1 MDPQNT
7 LIFFWFHIL
16 FVFFED
22 TRYTRSASYEVTQYT
37 RSASYEVTQYTR
49 SAYFEVTGYTRRA
62 YLEVQGVTSRY
73 YIDIC
78 ATCID
83 CITHL
88 DSKVKQVRCCSGF
101 SFGRPIFFFTFCL

>member
-1 MDPQNT
+1 MDPPNT

-37 RSASYEVTQYTR
+37 RSA
-49 SAYFEVTGYTRRA
+49 YFEVTGYTRRA
-62 YLEVQGVTSRY
+62 YLEVRGVTSRY

-83 CITHL
+83 CIT
-88 DSKVKQVRCCSGF
+88 
-101 SFGRPIFFFTFCL
+101 P

>member
-37 RSASYEVTQYTR
+37 RSA
-49 SAYFEVTGYTRRA
+49 YFEVTGYTRRA
-62 YLEVQGVTSRY
+62 YLEV
-73 YIDIC
+73 
-78 ATCID
+78 
-83 CITHL
+83 
-88 DSKVKQVRCCSGF
+88 
-101 SFGRPIFFFTFCL
+101 